1 MRWIR
6 AAFLVAA
13 LAVMVLP
20 CALMPFAPS
29 TIGAENRLPAAWPA
43 LADEN
48 GVNYAF
54 PGQYEDW
61 LRDHVA
67 LRGTWIGLYSR
78 ALRALGASSEPQVIL
93 GKGDWLFFRETL
105 NDYTGA
111 EPLTDGMRYYIPSRS
126 EREEGKLY
134 EDPQDQRV
142 NLNTATREELM
153 TLSGIGQTRAENILA
168 YREAHGKFRSI
179 EELTEVSGI
188 SEGILSQIKDQIRV
202 K

>member
-1 MRWIR
+1 MKKRLICAVLLMIFVGAAGLLFGKKFPGSAAGQAGSSGTLRWSRPEESTQAEETGATTQEARLTVYICGEVR
-6 AAFLVAA
+6 RPGVSELPTDGRLCDAVA
-13 LAVMVLP
+13 LAGGVTG
-20 CALMPFAPS
+20 S
-29 TIGAENRLPAAWPA
+29 AA
-43 LADEN
+43 ADA
-48 GVNYAF
+48 VNM
-54 PGQYEDW
+54 
-61 LRDHVA
+61 
-67 LRGTWIGLYSR
+67 
-78 ALRALGASSEPQVIL
+78 
-93 GKGDWLFFRETL
+93 
-105 NDYTGA
+105 A

-126 EREEGKLY
+126 ESEEGKLY